1 MIAEQDNRILSDMAY
16 NVDRKKV
23 DVPLKKGNI
32 IKNKNLSQNY
42 KVIKVEDNSK
52 NGMQAMAVAPIDK
65 HGKVDTTEVI
75 IAYARTNFSDTKD
88 RATDLQTV
96 IQGNKKLD
104 LSPMHPIK
112 ESKIAD
118 EVKAKYSNSVIV
130 QMLLGILE
138 EMEQIPKLN

>member
-1 MIAEQDNRILSDMAY
+1 
-16 NVDRKKV
+16 
-23 DVPLKKGNI
+23 
-32 IKNKNLSQNY
+32 
-42 KVIKVEDNSK
+42 
-52 NGMQAMAVAPIDK
+52 MAVAPIDK
-65 HGKVDTTEVI
+65 HGKVDSTEVV
-75 IAYARTNFSDTKD
+75 IAYAGTNFSDTKD

-130 QMLLGILE
+130 QMLLGTLE

>member
-42 KVIKVEDNSK
+42 KVIKVKDNSK

-65 HGKVDTTEVI
+65 HGKVDSTEVI
-75 IAYARTNFSDTKD
+75 IAYARTNFSDTIVKIVN
-88 RATDLQTV
+88 V
-96 IQGNKKLD
+96 ITEYIFQ
-104 LSPMHPIK
+104 IK
-112 ESKIAD
+112 RNNLLN
-118 EVKAKYSNSVIV
+118 NSAWLLLIV
-130 QMLLGILE
+130 NI
-138 EMEQIPKLN
+138 

>member
-65 HGKVDTTEVI
+65 HGKVDTTEVN
-75 IAYARTNFSDTKD
+75 IAYAGTNFSDTKD

-104 LSPMHPIK
+104 LSPH
-112 ESKIAD
+112 A
-118 EVKAKYSNSVIV
+118 SN
-130 QMLLGILE
+130 
-138 EMEQIPKLN
+138 